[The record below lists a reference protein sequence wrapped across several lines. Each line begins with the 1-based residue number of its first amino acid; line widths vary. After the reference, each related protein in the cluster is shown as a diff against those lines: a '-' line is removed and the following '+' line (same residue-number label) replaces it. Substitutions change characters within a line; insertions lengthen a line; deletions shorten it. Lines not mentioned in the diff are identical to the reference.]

1 MNAKQFDTI
10 VIGAGLV
17 GLSTAYRLLHRQPG
31 HRVLVVEKEKTV
43 GAHQSGNNSG
53 VIHSGI
59 YYKPRSLKA
68 LNCIAGYNDLIRFAK
83 IHGIPFELC
92 GKVIVASSKKELPAL
107 YNIYNRGI
115 ENGLKKLQ
123 LIGPAELAE
132 LEPHVKGE
140 AAIHVPQ
147 TGIIDYPAMA
157 KKLQELIVQT
167 GGEIAFGEP
176 VVGIKNGQGETIV
189 ETVTRAYSSKNVVT
203 CGGLHS
209 DRLAS
214 MTNTQNDL
222 RVLPFRGEYYQ
233 LKTDREFLI
242 KHLVYPVP
250 NPSFPFLGVHFTRMI
265 GGGVEAGPNAVLAFK
280 REGYR
285 FRHFDFSDNIET
297 LTWPGFWRVVA
308 KYGKTGLGEI
318 HRSLSKSAFTKALQ
332 KLVPEI
338 QESDLI
344 SGGAGVRA
352 QACDRSGNLIDDFN
366 IIKHNNVIH
375 VRNAPSPAATSCLS
389 IGNYI
394 VDQLLY

>member
-17 GLSTAYRLLHRQPG
+17 GLSTVYRLLQRQPG
-31 HRVLVVEKEKTV
+31 HRVLIVEKEKIV

-132 LEPHVKGE
+132 LEPHVTGE

-147 TGIIDYPAMA
+147 TGIIDYPAVA

-176 VVGIKNGQGETIV
+176 VVGIKNRQGETIV
-189 ETVTRAYSSKNVVT
+189 ETVTQAYSSKNVVT

-222 RVLPFRGEYYQ
+222 RILPFRGEYYQ